1 METGLPIEPGKT
13 GTCQIEVDESHPML
27 SGAWMLGMTN
37 DGFAGIDGVDTMT
50 VGEMRSMTLKGLDAG
65 TEKNDERQTNM
76 IALMGP
82 NRNPGMGKI
91 HPHPGIKGDHDA
103 PKGWTSTATSR
114 KSPSGAWIR

>member
-82 NRNPGMGKI
+82 NRNPEMGKI

-103 PKGWTSTATSR
+103 PKGGTSTATSR
-114 KSPSGAWIR
+114 RSPSGAWIR